1 MNLDRFAEIVVYWA
15 CDRVAESMVPLIA
28 VPLIVLGI
36 PYIFI
41 SLCTFF
47 DLADKPKFTV
57 PDAIAFAIL
66 WPLVFGRE
74 VLRSARRLIRED
86 DE

>member
-41 SLCTFF
+41 SIVTFLG
-47 DLADKPKFTV
+47 LADEPKITV

-66 WPLVFGRE
+66 WPLILGRD
-74 VLRSARRLIRED
+74 VLKSARRLIRED
-86 DE
+86 NK